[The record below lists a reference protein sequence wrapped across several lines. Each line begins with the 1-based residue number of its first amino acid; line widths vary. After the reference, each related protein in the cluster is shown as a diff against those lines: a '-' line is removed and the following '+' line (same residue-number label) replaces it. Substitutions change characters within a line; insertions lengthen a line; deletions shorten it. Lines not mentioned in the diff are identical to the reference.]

1 VARNLEI
8 QLPSD
13 LHAEIESY
21 IKSEGLSFEEFALW
35 SLSEKVG
42 EIRER
47 RQVKNLKY
55 LKSTLPN
62 LSIQQFISEE
72 RPPALYASIIPKAKP
87 EVGQPLTRDAKRL
100 LTAKE
105 AAKILVISASKMYYM
120 MQSREIPAVRF
131 GRSVRIR
138 EEDLDEFIVRQ
149 RELNRGRQ

>member
-1 VARNLEI
+1 MARNLEI

-47 RQVKNLKY
+47 RQVKHLKY
-55 LKSTLPN
+55 LKPMLPDP
-62 LSIQQFISEE
+62 SIQRSVSEE
-72 RPPALYASIIPKAKP
+72 KSPTPSNSMIPKAKP
-87 EVGQPLTRDAKRL
+87 EVGQPLTRSPKRL

-105 AAKILVISASKMYYM
+105 AAIILVISASKMYSM
-120 MQSREIPAVRF
+120 IQAREIPAVRF

-138 EEDLDEFIVRQ
+138 EEDLDEFIIRQ
-149 RELNRGRQ
+149 REEN

>member
-1 VARNLEI
+1 MARNLEI

-35 SLSEKVG
+35 LLSEKVG

-55 LKSTLPN
+55 LKPMLPDP
-62 LSIQQFISEE
+62 SIQRAVSEE
-72 RPPALYASIIPKAKP
+72 KSPTPSNSMIPKAKP
-87 EVGQPLTRDAKRL
+87 EMEQPLTRGPKRL

-105 AAKILVISASKMYYM
+105 AAKILVISASKMYSM
-120 MQSREIPAVRF
+120 IQAREIPAVRF
-131 GRSVRIR
+131 GRSDRIR
-138 EEDLDEFIVRQ
+138 EEDLDELIIRQ
-149 RELNRGRQ
+149 REEN